1 MIYLTLP
8 ELMHV
13 GQRVLG
19 GEVPVRDHGLLDSAL
34 SRPKATVLGADA
46 YSTLEEKAAALLHSI
61 VRNHALLDG
70 NKRLGL
76 AATIAFL
83 GMNGRRL
90 TLTNSEAY
98 SLVMAVSTGELDETA
113 PIAAQI
119 RRGSEA
125 WRR

>member
-1 MIYLTLP
+1 
-8 ELMHV
+8 MHV

-19 GEVPVRDHGLLDSAL
+19 GEVPVRDHGLLESAL

-98 SLVMAVSTGELDETA
+98 ALVMAVSTGELDETA
-113 PIAAQI
+113 PIAVQI
-119 RRGSEA
+119 RRGSEV